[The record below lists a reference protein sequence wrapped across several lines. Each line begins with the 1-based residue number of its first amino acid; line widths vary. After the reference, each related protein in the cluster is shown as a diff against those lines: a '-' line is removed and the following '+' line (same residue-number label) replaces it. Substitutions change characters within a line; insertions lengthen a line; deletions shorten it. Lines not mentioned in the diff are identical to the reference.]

1 MCLRPELVTVEQQ
14 QRWARAPGPYGLS
27 GWLEQPLREPCC
39 PANWKLRAQARE
51 EAPAGQAQAGALVAP
66 PPRLFPSASEQQPTL
81 KDKDKGTGCL
91 WDLDRGK
98 VRCGWWCQCCGR
110 RKSSPTLVP
119 SWARRGGGFQNHM
132 GPTLQLWSPT
142 RATWLPEPLSLMESK
157 YPKHRV
163 PRLSDHTQLC
173 AAPSMVIPGHISRQQ
188 ASVHTWTCLQ
198 NLCLLLVLFY
208 HSRTVSSS
216 LWPLAPLELI
226 RSTTFLTFCIP
237 DFREVSW
244 SPPVLPFLSKDPNG
258 WPAYF
263 RCSKSVLHPIPA
275 LSPEPASSKDFS
287 SPPPQPLLKCPLCV
301 NMLFPG
307 QHSQVSQ
314 HQRCLLKCSLCLFY
328 NFSFKINLRVRN
340 TAACYLE
347 SQFYVPHTFFLSS
360 HALTD

>member
-1 MCLRPELVTVEQQ
+1 MSESPWPIRTV
-14 QRWARAPGPYGLS
+14 RLAGTALARALLPGKLEAQSPGKGRSPSWTSPSWGISGPSSQALPISIWTTTYSKRQRQRHWLS
-27 GWLEQPLREPCC
+27 LRS
-39 PANWKLRAQARE
+39 W
-51 EAPAGQAQAGALVAP
+51 
-66 PPRLFPSASEQQPTL
+66 S
-81 KDKDKGTGCL
+81 
-91 WDLDRGK
+91 GK